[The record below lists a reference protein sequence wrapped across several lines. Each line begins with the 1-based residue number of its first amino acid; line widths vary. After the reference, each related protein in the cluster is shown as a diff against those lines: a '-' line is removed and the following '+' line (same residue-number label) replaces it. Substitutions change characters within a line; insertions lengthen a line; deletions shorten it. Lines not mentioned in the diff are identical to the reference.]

1 MFCYQIVIEVWFKRC
16 LVRLQKGVSKGLKGH
31 LLQAKRA
38 LIRMELTP
46 YYFSRFEF
54 PLQYRGTKEDRR
66 IKNKDYVFYCH
77 KQLVHSST
85 CSLIH
90 SFSCYYVFLTS
101 NLLTCLLVN
110 YPYHKV
116 QSSMLKVQRKKHPS
130 ANCFQHSP
138 SLSERGLGGEV
149 PPDRVYLR

>member
-101 NLLTCLLVN
+101 NLLTRQLVN
-110 YPYHKV
+110 
-116 QSSMLKVQRKKHPS
+116 SSTRSYVTMSSSQ
-130 ANCFQHSP
+130 ATC
-138 SLSERGLGGEV
+138 
-149 PPDRVYLR
+149 